1 MDRVVTRCERA
12 VFTNTRRRDEDD
24 DDDDD
29 GEHG

>member
-24 DDDDD
+24 DDDD